1 MSEEEGVGFSGTRL
15 GRSGATDGL
24 TRRRGTPASG
34 PPRGPATCR
43 SGGAPSGTLGRRA
56 SGAPGTAG
64 NPIRSAPLGRA
75 IPRGGPPAGGPRG
88 PTSVLAFAA
97 LPDGVRDHP
106 ADVEG
111 GHVLF
116 RQPEGLLVR
125 HPALFQG
132 LVEVRDRGA
141 ELRGRVFAVDRV
153 REAVQQR
160 GDLLRESLE
169 EFLHFI
175 CVHHSVFFLTHFLHR
190 PCLRSSRG
198 WSRYLSTPSTCDH
211 LSATSAATRK
221 VRVREPGVAT
231 TIPCRSRSSSR
242 SRTIRREAV
251 PRLPFT
257 ASVIWG
263 MLRAGRSNHAAAMGG
278 ERSSF
283 RPGITKTGDTLSD
296 FASKSAIRK

>member
-24 TRRRGTPASG
+24 TRRRGPPASG

-88 PTSVLAFAA
+88 PTSALAFAA

-111 GHVLF
+111 GHVLL

-125 HPALFQG
+125 HPALLQG

-141 ELRGRVFAVDRV
+141 ELAD
-153 REAVQQR
+153 A
-160 GDLLRESLE
+160 SL
-169 EFLHFI
+169 
-175 CVHHSVFFLTHFLHR
+175 
-190 PCLRSSRG
+190 P
-198 WSRYLSTPSTCDH
+198 
-211 LSATSAATRK
+211 
-221 VRVREPGVAT
+221 
-231 TIPCRSRSSSR
+231 
-242 SRTIRREAV
+242 
-251 PRLPFT
+251 
-257 ASVIWG
+257 
-263 MLRAGRSNHAAAMGG
+263 
-278 ERSSF
+278 
-283 RPGITKTGDTLSD
+283 
-296 FASKSAIRK
+296 